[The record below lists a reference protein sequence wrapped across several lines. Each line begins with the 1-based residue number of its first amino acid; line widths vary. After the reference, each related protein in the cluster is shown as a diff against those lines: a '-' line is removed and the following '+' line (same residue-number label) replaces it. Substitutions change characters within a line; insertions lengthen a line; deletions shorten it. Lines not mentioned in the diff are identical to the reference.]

1 MNGWSRGSLLLIG
14 LAFLTPR
21 LAHAQDAAEVTCK
34 DGTKSHGGKGAC
46 SGHGGV
52 DKSASKAAAQPAEKA
67 TSSSKSTSTS
77 TSASASSAAAP
88 AGAAPAEVTC
98 KDGTTSHAGKGACSG
113 HGGVNKTAAS
123 AGGAAASTG
132 GSQPK
137 KATRSPTSWDG
148 ASTSSTAPAASA
160 AAPAS
165 APAGQVICKDGT
177 TSKGGKGAC
186 SGHHG
191 VDTSATESPHGG
203 TSASAA
209 TSMPAPGAGGS
220 GAPPAASAPARTAAP
235 AAAAAAP
242 APAAP
247 SSNASASGQKAP
259 TAKCKDGSLS
269 YAQHHS
275 GACSDHGG
283 VAQWLDGT
291 QK

>member
-1 MNGWSRGSLLLIG
+1 MNTWSRGSLLLIG
-14 LAFLTPR
+14 LAFLAPR
-21 LAHAQDAAEVTCK
+21 LAHAQEAAEVTCK

-52 DKSASKAAAQPAEKA
+52 DKSASKAAAEPAPKA

-77 TSASASSAAAP
+77 TSTSASSSSAAAP
-88 AGAAPAEVTC
+88 AGAAAAEVTC
-98 KDGTTSHAGKGACSG
+98 KDGTTSHGGKGACSG
-113 HGGVNKTAAS
+113 HGGVNKTAPTTA
-123 AGGAAASTG
+123 GAAASTG
-132 GSQPK
+132 ESQPK

-148 ASTSSTAPAASA
+148 ASSTAAAPAASA

-165 APAGQVICKDGT
+165 APAEQVICKDGT

-191 VDTSATESPHGG
+191 VDVNATASPHGS

-209 TSMPAPGAGGS
+209 TTTPAPGAGGS

-235 AAAAAAP
+235 AP
-242 APAAP
+242 ATP
-247 SSNASASGQKAP
+247 SSQASASGQKAP